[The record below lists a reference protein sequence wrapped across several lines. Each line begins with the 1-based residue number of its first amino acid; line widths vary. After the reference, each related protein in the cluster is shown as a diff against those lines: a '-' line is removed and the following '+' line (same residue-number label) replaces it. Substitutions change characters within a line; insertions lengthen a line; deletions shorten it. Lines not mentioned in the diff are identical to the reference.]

1 MSIAKD
7 VTDAT
12 FTADVL
18 RTDKTV
24 LVDFWAAWCG
34 PCRAVSPILDRI
46 AAEHPDEITV
56 AKVNVDLNPDLADR
70 YGVVS
75 IPTLMVFRD
84 GTVQKTIIGARP
96 KADLDRELQEFL
108 RA

>member
-18 RTDKTV
+18 RSDKTV

-34 PCRAVSPILDRI
+34 PCRAVSPVLDQI
-46 AAEHPDEITV
+46 AAEHSDEITV

-75 IPTLMVFRD
+75 IPTLMVFRG
-84 GTVQKTIIGARP
+84 GTVQKIIIGARP
-96 KADLDRELQEFL
+96 KADLERELQEFL